1 VIKAYKKQQM
11 KIRDQITQLTRP
23 KTPRKKESG
32 PKKGTSRMRDAMS
45 GEAVEQMSAQAIV
58 DRLYDILT
66 VSQASVVVDSTT
78 AKLLVIRKEDK
89 GFLSEELKFAIDQA
103 VLAENF
109 QDFDRPEKTP
119 AEVQTAVDRTRGWDK
134 WKAKLIDEFLTE
146 ANMNRRTNKLVDN

>member
-1 VIKAYKKQQM
+1 
-11 KIRDQITQLTRP
+11 
-23 KTPRKKESG
+23 
-32 PKKGTSRMRDAMS
+32 MS

-119 AEVQTAVDRTRGWDK
+119 TEVQTAVDRTRGWDK